1 MDTFV
6 VRVYR
11 SSQDALPDDPRLRG
25 VVEEVATGAHA
36 TFHDAMELL
45 SILRRPQHDEPEV
58 PPGARWHL
66 EPPNNQVV
74 PTEGGG

>member
-58 PPGARWHL
+58 PSGARWHL
-66 EPPNNQVV
+66 GAANNQVV
-74 PTEGGG
+74 PIDEGG

>member
-45 SILRRPQHDEPEV
+45 SILRRPQHEPEV
-58 PPGARWHL
+58 PSGARWHL
-66 EPPNNQVV
+66 GPPNNQVV
-74 PTEGGG
+74 PIEEGG